1 MVRAEKQKKIKN
13 TKAIKESI
21 VGWIF
26 VAPLVAGLLLF
37 LAFPLVYAIFLSFTD
52 TTAMGANSG
61 IGNAEFVGFENYKTV
76 LFEPLFM
83 QGVVNVLIS
92 CLGVP
97 IGIFFATILTNLMVS
112 NPKCSIIFKTIYYVP
127 TVCGA
132 IAISFIWQSMYAQG
146 YGVINQMLK
155 GLGWIKEDIN
165 FISEENFLPS
175 MIVMGVWS
183 GLGTSILLL
192 FASLKAVSKTLYEAA
207 SIDGASFIQK
217 FFKITLPALSP
228 TIFYILVTGISGT
241 LQEFAR
247 FQAMAGGVG
256 NPAWAMS
263 PVWFIYNRIGDN
275 YWGIASAAGVILGGF
290 ILIVSAFQFVGS
302 RLWVNYDS

>member
-1 MVRAEKQKKIKN
+1 MIRAEKQKKIRN

-21 VGWIF
+21 IGWIF
-26 VAPLVAGLLLF
+26 VSPLVAGLLLF
-37 LAFPLVYAIFLSFTD
+37 LAFPLVYAIVISFTD
-52 TTAMGANSG
+52 TEAVVAGSQF
-61 IGNAEFVGFENYKTV
+61 IGLENYKNI

-83 QGVVNVLIS
+83 QGIINVLIT

-146 YGVINQMLK
+146 YGVFNQILK
-155 GLGWIKEDIN
+155 GLGLITEDIN
-165 FISEENFLPS
+165 FISSENFLMS
-175 MIVMGVWS
+175 MMVMGIWS
-183 GLGTSILLL
+183 GLGTSILLI

-207 SIDGASFIQK
+207 SIDGASFVQK

-241 LQEFAR
+241 LQEFSR
-247 FQAMAGGVG
+247 FQAMAGAKG
-256 NPAWAMS
+256 NPIWAMS
-263 PVWFIYNRIGDN
+263 PVWFVYIRTSNNFRGE
-275 YWGIASAAGVILGGF
+275 AAAAGVLLGVF